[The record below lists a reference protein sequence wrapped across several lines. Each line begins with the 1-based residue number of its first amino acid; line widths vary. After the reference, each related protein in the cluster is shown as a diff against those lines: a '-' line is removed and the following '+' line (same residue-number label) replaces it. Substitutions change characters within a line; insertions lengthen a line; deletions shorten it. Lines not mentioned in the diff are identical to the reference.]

1 MYVEQPRGYEINN
14 EEHKVYKLIKS
25 LYGLRQALRMWFER
39 LESYFAIEDFEK
51 DASDQT
57 LFTKINNEGKR
68 LIVSVYVDDLI
79 YTGDEDIMI
88 GEFKESMMKEFDM
101 SDLGKMRLFI
111 GIEVM
116 QIDGGIFISRR
127 IM

>member
-1 MYVEQPRGYEINN
+1 
-14 EEHKVYKLIKS
+14 
-25 LYGLRQALRMWFER
+25 MWFER